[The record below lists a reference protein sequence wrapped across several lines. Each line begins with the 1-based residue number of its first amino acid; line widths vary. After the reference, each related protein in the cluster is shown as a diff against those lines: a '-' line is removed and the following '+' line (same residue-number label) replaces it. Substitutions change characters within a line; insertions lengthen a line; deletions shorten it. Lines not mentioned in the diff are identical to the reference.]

1 MLTRPPVSSTSRPPL
16 PTRSVTIGQQYP
28 HTQQLRRPA
37 PPSRLSSVRSA
48 SGPSQHVNLD
58 EYDSAWR
65 NEVAQK
71 NNASLGHVESG
82 EDVAEEGRPRKKAKI
97 ESEGIMVSS
106 PTDLNDEVHDIPPD
120 EAHALLPGAPMP
132 LPPGP
137 QPALRKPAPKNQLN
151 HDPLRKATGLQPSAI
166 AIRLPAPKSIAD
178 FSPWSGTHP
187 EDVLNET
194 IIKGGYYDKPP
205 NPSQN
210 ETNSARHSI
219 WPNLSQK
226 NNVALHTLSHLF
238 TQVLEKRAAMG
249 RITAPSSFKPP
260 PRVTVTDTK
269 REAWLKDLANL
280 AIPLRR
286 QSRTIPHGIRGK
298 GLLEQCLAKEIPLSR
313 AIWLAKCVGANE
325 LRAFRRKGVSGT
337 AGAQGEAKWLRDWT
351 VGVQQ
356 FFEGVVAECGKEDW
370 RKQIDYAIKLT
381 SSLYTEGLVEK
392 EEYLDW
398 VVRMLGSAEEKNL
411 PLWAIMVQIYWK
423 ELVKSGYRGRR
434 LATAIL
440 EHLHGLEAQT
450 STACVAL
457 KERLRK
463 LIAILAVTEQGCLVV
478 PATWEKYKHLLSP
491 VERAIPVHL
500 RVAVTSV
507 TRRNERLAA
516 PMTRTSRNTRSRMLR
531 LVDLLDAVDL
541 RLDIVKLASQC
552 LALLPDI
559 NGLVSGLLSWTS
571 SSFRSGDARVYVAA
585 GVLEQLYKAGYDID
599 NAISAYLQTDV
610 EITPAETKNVGLV
623 VAQLVQRDC
632 FAVGVYLQW
641 LIVNGAASTR
651 SSPTP
656 TASILT
662 ALPREKIPRQL
673 ASLREALLARYGLVA
688 HESAAICSMSDGITL
703 DLQEGSTKYID
714 RSGMLQS
721 LSTSA
726 RSTLST
732 SLVQRI
738 ALQAKHDGITN
749 ANFCLLR
756 DVFEQACQHL
766 AISALIVA
774 TTATDDFAALASA
787 TDTLATYALALAALG
802 QLSPLF
808 HALYN
813 QHVQLRT
820 HRDFDRT
827 FLLALLRLAV
837 RLPGLDPSVAILLK
851 NDLILCDQRSSAAA
865 CSPASDNLVSIIA
878 EQLDSD
884 DQIDAVF
891 ASGNTMDEATF
902 NRVFLR
908 VMARADGV
916 GNDGKTAQS
925 RLCGWVE
932 QLRVIDAPELEKLG
946 KEYVSLVM
954 SKGDVMVA
962 IPAGVVALVA
972 SGCLTID
979 SIYPTSG
986 ACDQPSVA
994 LSWLRFLAEPLTL
1007 GTFTT
1012 SELYAFELQRQQFC
1026 DEEHVKVTELL
1037 CRVADLDT
1045 PATESTW
1052 VMNLSLRL
1060 NVASKG
1066 EQSLLD
1072 DRRLPGSVS
1081 KTILQCK
1088 RPIARILD
1096 LCEIIHTAD
1105 ALNIA
1110 VTINWLQAQA
1120 LTPGSSNWNGEIRHA
1135 LLEAFRSD
1143 SVVWPQLLSA
1153 APPEMLKSIHE
1164 SAVDLVLL
1172 AASSGSQDNDAAT
1185 AKMTE
1190 RCCMLMDLTY
1200 PAVCTHDNTHVF
1212 TTVSDR
1218 IKVITTALG
1227 ESDIASQHQLVA
1239 NLQTLLHV
1247 LALYSSSPSETSDTQ
1262 ARVRVSTVL
1271 LSLLAR
1277 PLQQQGSPLP
1287 QDTME
1292 CIHDVAALY
1301 IDALSPAEL
1310 SGLLKALPV
1319 PAAKSHYFASLLPD
1333 SRPQDANLALAT
1345 RVPAS
1350 RPSRALPPSAA
1361 ARPPAPVRPRPPFP
1375 QSGSAVPFPQ
1385 PGSAVPLEI
1394 IPPRQATQQVPIP
1407 SEVKY
1412 APFQVKRWEVLPDAT
1427 PTVGENDCAIG
1438 LGMFGAR
1445 KV

>member
-37 PPSRLSSVRSA
+37 LPSRLSSVRSA

-58 EYDSAWR
+58 QYDSAWR
-65 NEVAQK
+65 NEVARK
-71 NNASLGHVESG
+71 DNASLGHVESSDDG
-82 EDVAEEGRPRKKAKI
+82 AEEGRPRKKAKI
-97 ESEGIMVSS
+97 EPEEIMVSS
-106 PTDLNDEVHDIPPD
+106 PVNLDDEAQDITPD
-120 EAHALLPGAPMP
+120 EAHVLQPGDPMP
-132 LPPGP
+132 LPPRP
-137 QPALRKPAPKNQLN
+137 QPPPRKSTPKNQLN
-151 HDPLRKATGLQPSAI
+151 HDPLRKATGLQPPPI
-166 AIRLPAPKSIAD
+166 ATRLPAPKSIAD

-298 GLLEQCLAKEIPLSR
+298 GLLEQCLAKEIPLTR

-325 LRAFRRKGVSGT
+325 LRAFRRKGVSGV

-370 RKQIDYAIKLT
+370 REKIDYAIKLT

-392 EEYLDW
+392 EKYLDW
-398 VVRMLGSAEEKNL
+398 VVRMFGSAEEKNL

-423 ELVKSGYRGRR
+423 ELLKSGCRGRK

-440 EHLHGLEAQT
+440 EHLHGMEAQT
-450 STACVAL
+450 STAYVAL

-478 PATWEKYKHLLSP
+478 PATWEKYKHLLSS
-491 VERAIPVHL
+491 VERALPVHL
-500 RVAVTSV
+500 RDAVTSV
-507 TRRNERLAA
+507 IERNERLAA
-516 PMTRTSRNTRSRMLR
+516 PMTRTSRNTRSPMLR
-531 LVDLLDAVDL
+531 LVDLLDGVDL
-541 RLDIVKLASQC
+541 SLNIVKLASQC

-559 NGLVSGLLSWTS
+559 KGLVSGILSWS
-571 SSFRSGDARVYVAA
+571 STSFRSGDARVYIAA

-599 NAISAYLQTDV
+599 NAISAYLQTDA
-610 EITPAETKNVGLV
+610 ELTPAETKNVGLV
-623 VAQLVQRDC
+623 IAHLVHRDC
-632 FAVGVYLQW
+632 FAVGIYLQW
-641 LIVNGAASTR
+641 LIVNGVASSR
-651 SSPTP
+651 SSPSP
-656 TASILT
+656 AALVLT
-662 ALPREKIPRQL
+662 ALPHEKIPRHL
-673 ASLREALLARYGLVA
+673 ASLRDALLARSGLVA
-688 HESAAICSMSDGITL
+688 HESAAISNVYDGIDL
-703 DLQEGSTKYID
+703 DSQEGSTKYID
-714 RSGMLQS
+714 RSGKLQS
-721 LSTSA
+721 LSMSA

-732 SLVQRI
+732 ALVQRI
-738 ALQAKHDGITN
+738 ASQAKDDGVTN

-766 AISALIVA
+766 AISALIGA

-787 TDTLATYALALAALG
+787 TDTLATHALALAALG

-820 HRDFDRT
+820 HREFDRT

-837 RLPGLDPSVAILLK
+837 RLPGLDPSVATLLK
-851 NDLILCDQRSSAAA
+851 NDLVLCDQRSSAAA

-878 EQLDSD
+878 ERLDSD

-916 GNDGKTAQS
+916 ENGGKTAQS

-932 QLRVIDAPELEKLG
+932 QLRVIDAPELEKVG
-946 KEYVSLVM
+946 KEYVTSVM
-954 SKGDVMVA
+954 SKSDGLVA
-962 IPAGVVALVA
+962 ISAGVVALLA

-979 SIYPTSG
+979 SIFPTSG
-986 ACDQPSVA
+986 AIDQLSVA

-1007 GTFTT
+1007 AAFTT

-1026 DEEHVKVTELL
+1026 EEEHVRLAQLVCRAADQDTSAMESSWMINL
-1037 CRVADLDT
+1037 C
-1045 PATESTW
+1045 
-1052 VMNLSLRL
+1052 LRL

-1066 EQSLLD
+1066 EHSLLD

-1081 KTILQCK
+1081 KAILERR
-1088 RPIARILD
+1088 RPIARILNP
-1096 LCEIIHTAD
+1096 CEIIHAAD

-1110 VTINWLQAQA
+1110 VSMKWLQAQA
-1120 LTPGSSNWNGEIRHA
+1120 LAPISSNGDSEIRHA

-1153 APPEMLKSIHE
+1153 ASPEMSRSIHE

-1172 AASSGSQDNDAAT
+1172 AASSGSQDDDAAT

-1212 TTVSDR
+1212 TMVSDR

-1227 ESDIASQHQLVA
+1227 ESDKAPQRQLLA

-1247 LALYSSSPSETSDTQ
+1247 LALYSSSISESSDTQ
-1262 ARVRVSTVL
+1262 GRTQLAAIL
-1271 LSLLAR
+1271 LSLLASPR
-1277 PLQQQGSPLP
+1277 LQHGSLLP
-1287 QDTME
+1287 QDTMAY
-1292 CIHDVAALY
+1292 IHDVAALY
-1301 IDALSPAEL
+1301 IDALPPAEL
-1310 SGLLKALPV
+1310 STLVKALPV
-1319 PAAKSHYFASLLPD
+1319 PTAKSHYLASLLPD
-1333 SRPQDANLALAT
+1333 LRPQDPNLALAT
-1345 RVPAS
+1345 RVPVP
-1350 RPSRALPPSAA
+1350 RPSRALPSSAV

-1375 QSGSAVPFPQ
+1375 QPSSA
-1385 PGSAVPLEI
+1385 APLEHMQ
-1394 IPPRQATQQVPIP
+1394 PRHATQQSQMP
-1407 SEVKY
+1407 SEVRH